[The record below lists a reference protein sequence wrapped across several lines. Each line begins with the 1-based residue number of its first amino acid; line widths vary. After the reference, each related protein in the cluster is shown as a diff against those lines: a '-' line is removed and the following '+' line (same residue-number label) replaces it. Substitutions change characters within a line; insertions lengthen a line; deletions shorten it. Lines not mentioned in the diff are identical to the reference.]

1 MGWGMANVWQTGDRG
16 PTFDILVLTVLTG
29 SFLPCRN
36 VQVRH
41 ASPPVQCLIFIISKN
56 VIHISS
62 VSEVMYI

>member
-36 VQVRH
+36 VQARH
-41 ASPPVQCLIFIISKN
+41 ACPSLESATAVSIYFI
-56 VIHISS
+56 
-62 VSEVMYI
+62 